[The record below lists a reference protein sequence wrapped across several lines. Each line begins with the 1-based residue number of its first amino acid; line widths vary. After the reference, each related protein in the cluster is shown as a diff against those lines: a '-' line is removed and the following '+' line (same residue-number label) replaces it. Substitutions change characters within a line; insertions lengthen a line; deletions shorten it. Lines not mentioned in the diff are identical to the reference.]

1 MSALEKL
8 REDMWGEKYT
18 RTTRKV
24 IRKKKKTAKKPV
36 GFYKDKKG
44 RTRPITSG
52 AKRSAAKPSRVVT
65 RFPQFPRSRRG
76 AHGWEIEF
84 PSKSSPGTVHTVTF
98 WTEDHKQFK
107 EGDLSCNC
115 PGWRY
120 RRTCK
125 HVKEVEQMAGVKAVR
140 SLIPRNTRVADA
152 SAATRLK
159 FDKAVKGARETGL
172 VGFHMDPTHV
182 MALLVDVNE
191 VIQGANKD
199 MVKFIQSLPR
209 PPDAS
214 YRRITQASLGKS
226 IKDAHDPK
234 DRQYL
239 FIRDTTYRKEAV
251 KVALRTL
258 GGRNIRIYSMGTDQP
273 VFMMN
278 DADEAVII
286 APAISP
292 TTTGPDD
299 FLRLEDIAAYPYF
312 SVDGSPKEHSF

>member
-8 REDMWGEKYT
+8 REDMWGEKYK

-24 IRKKKKTAKKPV
+24 IRKKAKKKPV

-44 RTRPITSG
+44 KTRPITSG
-52 AKRSAAKPSRVVT
+52 AKKAAAKTRVVT
-65 RFPQFPRSRRG
+65 RFPPHMPRSRRG

-84 PSKSSPGTVHTVTF
+84 PSRSSPGTVHTVTF
-98 WTEDHKQFK
+98 WTEDYKQFK
-107 EGDLSCNC
+107 EGDITCNC
-115 PGWRY
+115 PGWAN
-120 RRTCK
+120 RRTCR

-209 PPDAS
+209 SPDSS

-226 IKDAHDPK
+226 IKGAKDPK
-234 DRQYL
+234 DGTYI
-239 FIRDTTYRKEAV
+239 FIGDTTYGKEPV

-258 GGRNIRIYSMGTDQP
+258 GGRNIRIYSMGTDRP
-273 VFMMN
+273 VFLVN
-278 DADEAVII
+278 DADEAVVI
-286 APAISP
+286 APAI
-292 TTTGPDD
+292 GPDEK
-299 FLRLEDIAAYPYF
+299 FLCLEDIA
-312 SVDGSPKEHSF
+312 S

>member
-24 IRKKKKTAKKPV
+24 IRKKAQKKPV

-44 RTRPITSG
+44 TTRPITSG
-52 AKRSAAKPSRVVT
+52 SKRSKPTRVVT
-65 RFPQFPRSRRG
+65 RYVPHIPRSRRV
-76 AHGWEIEF
+76 ANGWEIDF

-125 HVKEVEQMAGVKAVR
+125 HVKEVEQMAGVKTVR
-140 SLIPRNTRVADA
+140 ALTRNTRVANA
-152 SAATRLK
+152 GAATRLK
-159 FDKAVKGARETGL
+159 FNKAVKGAQETGL
-172 VGFHMDPTHV
+172 NGFHLDPTHIV
-182 MALLVDVNE
+182 ALLVDVNE
-191 VIQGANKD
+191 AIQGAGKD
-199 MVKFIQSLPR
+199 IVKFIQSLPR

-214 YRRITQASLGKS
+214 YQRITQASLGKS

-299 FLRLEDIAAYPYF
+299 FLRLEDIA
-312 SVDGSPKEHSF
+312 S

>member
-24 IRKKKKTAKKPV
+24 IRKKAQKKPV

-44 RTRPITSG
+44 TTRPITSG
-52 AKRSAAKPSRVVT
+52 SKRSKPTRVVT
-65 RFPQFPRSRRG
+65 RYVPHIPRSRRV
-76 AHGWEIEF
+76 ANGWEIDF

-125 HVKEVEQMAGVKAVR
+125 HVKEVEQMAGVKTVR
-140 SLIPRNTRVADA
+140 ALTRNTRVANA
-152 SAATRLK
+152 GAATRLK
-159 FDKAVKGARETGL
+159 FNKAVKGAQETGL
-172 VGFHMDPTHV
+172 NGFHLDPTHIV
-182 MALLVDVNE
+182 ALLVDVNE
-191 VIQGANKD
+191 AVQGAGKD
-199 MVKFIQSLPR
+199 IVKFIQSLPR

-214 YRRITQASLGKS
+214 YQRITQASLGKS

-299 FLRLEDIAAYPYF
+299 FLRLEDIA
-312 SVDGSPKEHSF
+312 S

>member
-24 IRKKKKTAKKPV
+24 IRKKAQKKPV

-44 RTRPITSG
+44 TTRPITSG
-52 AKRSAAKPSRVVT
+52 SKRSKPTRVVT
-65 RFPQFPRSRRG
+65 RYVPHIPRSRRV
-76 AHGWEIEF
+76 ANGWEIDF

-125 HVKEVEQMAGVKAVR
+125 HVKEVEQMAGVKTVR
-140 SLIPRNTRVADA
+140 ALTRNTRVANA
-152 SAATRLK
+152 GAATRLK
-159 FDKAVKGARETGL
+159 FNKAVKGAQETGL
-172 VGFHMDPTHV
+172 NGFHLDPTHIV
-182 MALLVDVNE
+182 ALLVDVNE
-191 VIQGANKD
+191 AVQGAGKD
-199 MVKFIQSLPR
+199 IVKFIQSLPR

-214 YRRITQASLGKS
+214 YQRITQASLGKS

-273 VFMMN
+273 VFLMN

-299 FLRLEDIAAYPYF
+299 FLRLEDIA
-312 SVDGSPKEHSF
+312 S

>member
-24 IRKKKKTAKKPV
+24 IRKKAQKKPV

-44 RTRPITSG
+44 TTRPITSG
-52 AKRSAAKPSRVVT
+52 SKRSKPTRVVT
-65 RFPQFPRSRRG
+65 RYVPHIPRSRRV
-76 AHGWEIEF
+76 ANGWEIDF

-125 HVKEVEQMAGVKAVR
+125 HVKEVEQMAGVKTVR
-140 SLIPRNTRVADA
+140 ALTRNTRVANA
-152 SAATRLK
+152 GAATRLK
-159 FDKAVKGARETGL
+159 FDKAVKGAQETGL
-172 VGFHMDPTHV
+172 NGFHLDPTHIV
-182 MALLVDVNE
+182 ALLVDVNE
-191 VIQGANKD
+191 AVQGAGKD
-199 MVKFIQSLPR
+199 IVKFIQSLPR

-214 YRRITQASLGKS
+214 YQRITQASLGKS

-299 FLRLEDIAAYPYF
+299 FLRLEDIA
-312 SVDGSPKEHSF
+312 S